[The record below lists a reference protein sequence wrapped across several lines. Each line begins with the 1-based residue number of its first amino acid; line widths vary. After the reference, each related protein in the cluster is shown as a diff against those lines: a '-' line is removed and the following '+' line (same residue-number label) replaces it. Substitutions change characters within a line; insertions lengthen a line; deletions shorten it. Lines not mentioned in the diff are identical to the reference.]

1 MLSGRGEQG
10 RRAARADR
18 GSGIPERRE
27 PGSWDNGAR
36 CCGSAG
42 VAEFFLDLHRLEGRP
57 DDLAF
62 AVTMADDLLGRAI
75 TGETGTRWPNYEF
88 RKTEQPDLPPETGYL
103 QGAPGIGSTLLRLHR
118 HLAGDPWTVR
128 WPHAPAWD

>member
-1 MLSGRGEQG
+1 M

-18 GSGIPERRE
+18 TSGIPARRE
-27 PGSWDNGAR
+27 PGFWDNVSR

-42 VAEFFLDLHRLEGRP
+42 VAEFFLDLHRLEAQP

-62 AVTMADDLLGRAI
+62 AVTLVDDVLRRAVI
-75 TGETGTRWPNYEF
+75 DAAGMRWSNYEY
-88 RKTEQPDLPPETGYL
+88 RAEEPNLPPETTYL

-118 HLAGDPWTVR
+118 HLAGDAWTVR
-128 WPHAPAWD
+128 WPHSPSWSPE